1 MCPDPFKNGLFFVLS
16 EQFFCPKS
24 VKNRLHIKG
33 KAVYTVHSF
42 V

>member
-24 VKNRLHIKG
+24 VKNRLHIEG
-33 KAVYTVHSF
+33 KAVYTVHCF